1 MTPDPSSP
9 SPADSVTK
17 VLVVADCEN
26 KEKLLSEVRAYQMVD
41 RGRKDASSGES
52 SPGVVEVKDGPDFTL
67 TFCEVMPLSEKD
79 LRSAESNQVVQAPVR
94 SKVVIPVQL
103 VPNLIN
109 ALKEHMRL
117 FSDSANTPSW
127 PQGPVH

>member
-67 TFCEVMPLSEKD
+67 TFCSDEPPHLLGEGKFPQPLSYI
-79 LRSAESNQVVQAPVR
+79 AGG
-94 SKVVIPVQL
+94 IG
-103 VPNLIN
+103 
-109 ALKEHMRL
+109 
-117 FSDSANTPSW
+117 T
-127 PQGPVH
+127 